1 MPIPITSDQ
10 RSPFVQAEDRL
21 GNPTLSPFQP
31 QGTPAPDIL
40 TIEELEQ
47 LSIPELL
54 TYLTGDPRTG
64 LTDAANQQELA
75 NFQEQAGTQQ
85 QFTQQAFDLGTQGA
99 ETQAARDL
107 RDLSNNFAARGLGNS
122 GFRERGL
129 RELSTDQAL
138 GEAGRGLQFR
148 SSTNQLNSQVQNAMT
163 DFAISRSLLGLTG
176 GSGR

>member
-1 MPIPITSDQ
+1 MPIPVTTDQ

-21 GNPTLSPFQP
+21 GNPSVAPFQP
-31 QGTPAPDIL
+31 PGQVDPVGVL
-40 TIEELEQ
+40 SIEELEQ

-54 TYLTGDPRTG
+54 TYLTGDPTVG

-85 QFTQQAFDLGTQGA
+85 AFSQQAFDLGNLGA

-107 RDLSNNFAARGLGNS
+107 RDLSGNFAARGLGNS

-129 RELSTDQAL
+129 RELSQDQAL
-138 GEAGRGLQFR
+138 AQAGRGLQFR
-148 SSTNQLNSQVQNAMT
+148 QNTNALNSQVQNAMT
-163 DFAISRSLLGLTG
+163 DFAISRSLLGL
-176 GSGR
+176 GR